1 MSADLSSE
9 ITAIATASLALLA
22 IVTAIFAIVTFAW
35 SGSRVRVD
43 TRFGLYLSQVFP
55 GVVNSDQ
62 PTFLTD
68 TLVSA
73 TAHQGYPGV
82 LLFAVIQNIGRL
94 PVTVQ
99 ECLWHANDHGK
110 QQLGFGTIGNP
121 LGTPLPHRLEPGA
134 QCYAVV
140 DLATAMAVVDA
151 PLRDK
156 TLDRMVWPVV
166 QLGSGRKRMGKV
178 VEIPVKP
185 EAAPR
190 AASGSGS
197 SSP

>member
-1 MSADLSSE
+1 M
-9 ITAIATASLALLA
+9 TTVIAVLGLVLAVVSLAWQ
-22 IVTAIFAIVTFAW
+22 IITYAW

-43 TRFGLYLSQVFP
+43 SRFGMYLSHLLP

-68 TLVSA
+68 ELVSA
-73 TAHQGYPGV
+73 TAHQGFPGV
-82 LLFAVIQNIGRL
+82 LLFAVIQNTGRL

-121 LGTPLPHRLEPGA
+121 LGTPFPHRLEPGA

-140 DLATAMAVVDA
+140 DLATAMAVIDA

-156 TLDRMVWPVV
+156 TLGRQVWPVV
-166 QLGSGRKRMGKV
+166 QLGNGRRRKGKV

-185 EAAPR
+185 DAAAGPP
-190 AASGSGS
+190 ATPDG
-197 SSP
+197 

>member
-1 MSADLSSE
+1 MSADLSGE
-9 ITAIATASLALLA
+9 ITAIATAAVALLA
-22 IVTAIFAIVTFAW
+22 IVTAVFAFVTFAW
-35 SGSRVRVD
+35 SGSRDRVD
-43 TRFGLYLSQVFP
+43 TRFGTYLSHVLP

-73 TAHQGYPGV
+73 VANQGYPGV

-99 ECLWHANDHGK
+99 ECLWHANEQGK

-134 QCYAVV
+134 QRYAVV
-140 DLATAMAVVDA
+140 DLATAMAVIDA

-166 QLGSGRKRMGKV
+166 QLGNGRKRDGKV
-178 VEIPVKP
+178 VEMPVKQ
-185 EAAPR
+185 EATAPP
-190 AASGSGS
+190 AGSAS
-197 SSP
+197 SSS